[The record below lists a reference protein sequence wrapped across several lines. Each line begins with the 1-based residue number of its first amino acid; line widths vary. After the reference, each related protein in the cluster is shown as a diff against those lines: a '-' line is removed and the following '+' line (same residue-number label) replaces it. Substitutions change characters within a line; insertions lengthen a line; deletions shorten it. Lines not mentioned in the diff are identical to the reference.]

1 METDLPVVVDSVDTL
16 APDYP
21 ETDDD
26 QMETNEP
33 NVNSAAIVSNK
44 QNKPNENSIAIVTK
58 DQSSPEPV
66 ASGSKLDSVQISQ
79 IQPAL
84 KPQRP
89 AFNAGLPLPSSDTV
103 QSAPVNQVE
112 FVPPRA
118 STPTPN
124 LDMLDETSG
133 SATSQVT
140 LNASKL
146 LADNDQSMVVG
157 LNETIVEKMHKTA
170 LKPKLD
176 DIPEE
181 EPEPGTSGSQ
191 NE

>member
-1 METDLPVVVDSVDTL
+1 
-16 APDYP
+16 
-21 ETDDD
+21 
-26 QMETNEP
+26 
-33 NVNSAAIVSNK
+33 
-44 QNKPNENSIAIVTK
+44 
-58 DQSSPEPV
+58 
-66 ASGSKLDSVQISQ
+66 
-79 IQPAL
+79 
-84 KPQRP
+84 
-89 AFNAGLPLPSSDTV
+89 
-103 QSAPVNQVE
+103 
-112 FVPPRA
+112 
-118 STPTPN
+118 
-124 LDMLDETSG
+124 MLDETSG

-176 DIPEE
+176 NIPEE

>member
-1 METDLPVVVDSVDTL
+1 
-16 APDYP
+16 
-21 ETDDD
+21 
-26 QMETNEP
+26 METNEP
-33 NVNSAAIVSNK
+33 NSNVIPDPNLVCQSESEPSGSNVNSIQFN
-44 QNKPNENSIAIVTK
+44 P
-58 DQSSPEPV
+58 
-66 ASGSKLDSVQISQ
+66 

-84 KPQRP
+84 RPQRP
-89 AFNAGLPLPSSDTV
+89 EFFSGPSSSDTV
-103 QSAPVNQVE
+103 HTAPVDQIE
-112 FVPPRA
+112 FVPTRA

-124 LDMLDETSG
+124 IDMLDETSG

-170 LKPKLD
+170 LKPKLN

>member
-1 METDLPVVVDSVDTL
+1 METDAPVEVESIDTL

-21 ETDDD
+21 ESDKED
-26 QMETNEP
+26 QMETNDP
-33 NVNSAAIVSNK
+33 NGNSVAIVSND
-44 QNKPNENSIAIVTK
+44 QNNLPDSNLVN
-58 DQSSPEPV
+58 SPESEP
-66 ASGSKLDSVQISQ
+66 SGLNVNSVQINP

-84 KPQRP
+84 RPQRP
-89 AFNAGLPLPSSDTV
+89 EFFSGPSSSDTIHT
-103 QSAPVNQVE
+103 APVDQIE
-112 FVPPRA
+112 FVPTRA

-124 LDMLDETSG
+124 IDMLDETSG